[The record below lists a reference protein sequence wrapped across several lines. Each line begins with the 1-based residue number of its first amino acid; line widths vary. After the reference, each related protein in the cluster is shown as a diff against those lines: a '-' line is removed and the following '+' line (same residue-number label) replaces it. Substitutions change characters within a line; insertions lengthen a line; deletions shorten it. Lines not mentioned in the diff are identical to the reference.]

1 MSSFF
6 AGWFALMLSA
16 MPVAFTLAVASVLW
30 LLSQGMSLASVTQRL
45 VAGVDSFVLLAVP
58 FFTLAGLLMNYS
70 GVSDRI
76 FRLAHAFVGHLHGG
90 MGQVNVMG
98 SLLFSGMSGS
108 AVADAGG
115 LGVLEIRSMKEHGYP
130 ASFAGALTCA
140 SCIIGPLVPPSIPM
154 VLYGMV
160 ANVSVGA
167 LFLGGIVPGVLTA
180 VALMVYVYFW
190 ARKRGI
196 HRDPPAPWAARVT
209 AARGA
214 TLPLMAPLII
224 LGGIFGGVFTPTEAA
239 GVAALYALFLGVLVY
254 RTLPLR
260 RLPAIFREAV
270 TISAVV
276 GTVVACSSL
285 FSWVIARERVP
296 QMLADQLMAF
306 SDQAWVFL
314 TLTNILLLL
323 LGCFMDAIPILLLVA
338 PVLLPAAAQFGI
350 DPVHFGVVVVMNLMI
365 GLLTPPF
372 GVALFRVAKVGDIAL
387 RDLIKEIMPML
398 VPLMLVLVVLTY
410 VPQSFM
416 WLPQWEW
423 VYGK

>member
-154 VLYGMV
+154 RLYGMV

-180 VALMVYVYFW
+180 VALMVYGYFW

-239 GVAALYALFLGVLVY
+239 GVAALYALFLGGLVY
-254 RTLPLR
+254 RTLPV
-260 RLPAIFREAV
+260 AGDFFREAV

-314 TLTNILLLL
+314 TVTNILLLL

-350 DPVHFGVVVVMNLMI
+350 DPVHFGV
-365 GLLTPPF
+365 
-372 GVALFRVAKVGDIAL
+372 ALFTVAKVGDIAL
-387 RDLIKEIMPML
+387 RNLIKETMPML

-410 VPQSFM
+410 VPPSFM
-416 WLPQWEW
+416 WLPRW

>member
-1 MSSFF
+1 
-6 AGWFALMLSA
+6 MLSA
-16 MPVAFTLAVASVLW
+16 MPVAFMLAVASVLW

-45 VAGVDSFVLLAVP
+45 VAGVDSFALLAVP

-108 AVADAGG
+108 AVADVGG

-130 ASFAGALTCA
+130 ASFAGALTSA
-140 SCIIGPLVPPSIPM
+140 SCIIGPLVPSSIPM

-180 VALMVYVYFW
+180 VALMVYGYFW

-239 GVAALYALFLGVLVY
+239 GVAALYALFLGGLVY
-254 RTLPLR
+254 RTLPV
-260 RLPAIFREAV
+260 AGDFFREAV

-323 LGCFMDAIPILLLVA
+323 GCFMDAIPILLLVA

-350 DPVHFGVVVVMNLMI
+350 DPVHFGV
-365 GLLTPPF
+365 
-372 GVALFRVAKVGDIAL
+372 ALFTVAKVGDIAL
-387 RDLIKEIMPML
+387 RNLIKETMPML

-410 VPQSFM
+410 VPPSFM
-416 WLPQWEW
+416 WLPRW